1 METTRRPSAG
11 ASAPCHW
18 RRSAFR
24 CRSAGHSSRPGSRIT
39 SGPRWRLA
47 ITTVDA
53 ESGEFVVLTNTSD
66 VDLVDAVAASCAIP
80 RVWPA
85 VPIHGR
91 RLFDGGMRSGTNADV
106 AKDHGKVLVLDVIGF
121 PETTDVEPVSAPVL
135 TVTPD
140 EASQAG
146 LQNLLDPDSRAI
158 CARAGY
164 DQGQRIAAEVKA
176 FWA

>member
-1 METTRRPSAG
+1 M
-11 ASAPCHW
+11 
-18 RRSAFR
+18 RS
-24 CRSAGHSSRPGSRIT
+24 
-39 SGPRWRLA
+39 
-47 ITTVDA
+47 
-53 ESGEFVVLTNTSD
+53 
-66 VDLVDAVAASCAIP
+66 SCAIP

-106 AKDHGKVLVLDVIGF
+106 AKDCGRVLVLDVIGF
-121 PETTDVEPVSAPVL
+121 PETGDVQPVSAPLL
-135 TVTPD
+135 TITPD

-146 LQNLLDPDSRAI
+146 LQNLLDPGSRAI
-158 CARAGY
+158 CARAGH